1 MEAEHEVK
9 SDRAEHFQM
18 NVVCGFVGKKNPVRI
33 LLGLEPQVWWL
44 GNIRI
49 RCQDVLT
56 RQKTIL
62 PGSEVD
68 HLCYVKW
75 H

>member
-33 LLGLEPQVWWL
+33 LLGLEPQVW
-44 GNIRI
+44 
-49 RCQDVLT
+49 
-56 RQKTIL
+56 
-62 PGSEVD
+62 
-68 HLCYVKW
+68 
-75 H
+75 